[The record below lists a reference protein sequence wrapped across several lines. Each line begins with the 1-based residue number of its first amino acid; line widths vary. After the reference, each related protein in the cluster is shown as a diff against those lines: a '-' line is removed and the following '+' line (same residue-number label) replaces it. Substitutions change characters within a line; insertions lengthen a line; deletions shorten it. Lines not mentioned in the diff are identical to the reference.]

1 MHPDKTKRA
10 EGAVILENYKKQ
22 LNDKMGREK
31 REREEME
38 AQGLDPRAS
47 QMDLMEFMDK
57 RIAAYERNT
66 IPDPKDLQEILDRKS
81 FP

>member
-1 MHPDKTKRA
+1 MA
-10 EGAVILENYKKQ
+10 
-22 LNDKMGREK
+22 REK

-38 AQGLDPRAS
+38 EQGLDPRAS

-57 RIAAYERNT
+57 RIAAYERNA

>member
-1 MHPDKTKRA
+1 
-10 EGAVILENYKKQ
+10 
-22 LNDKMGREK
+22 
-31 REREEME
+31 ME

-57 RIAAYERNT
+57 RIAAYERNA